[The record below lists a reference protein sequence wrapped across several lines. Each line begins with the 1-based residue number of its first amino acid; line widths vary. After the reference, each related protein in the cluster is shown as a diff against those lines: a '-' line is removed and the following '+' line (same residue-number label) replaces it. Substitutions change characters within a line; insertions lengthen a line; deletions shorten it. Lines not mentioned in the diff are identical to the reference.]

1 MDLSCTGY
9 RPAVD
14 LEADTDVCDHV
25 VSPQSAAVPV
35 RGAVVPALF
44 RAVEGWARARGG
56 GWLKIETQNI
66 NAACRF
72 YQEMG
77 CTLGG
82 IDRFAYPRL
91 PGEVQLLWRKAL

>member
-1 MDLSCTGY
+1 M
-9 RPAVD
+9 
-14 LEADTDVCDHV
+14 
-25 VSPQSAAVPV
+25 
-35 RGAVVPALF
+35 
-44 RAVEGWARARGG
+44 
-56 GWLKIETQNI
+56 

-91 PGEVQLLWRKAL
+91 PGEVQLLWRKALQAPGDGPSG

>member
-14 LEADTDVCDHV
+14 LDADTDVCD
-25 VSPQSAAVPV
+25 
-35 RGAVVPALF
+35 L
-44 RAVEGWARARGG
+44 
-56 GWLKIETQNI
+56 
-66 NAACRF
+66 
-72 YQEMG
+72 G

-91 PGEVQLLWRKAL
+91 PGEVQLLWRKALQAPGDGPSG